1 MNNFFFYFFLFL
13 FIYLFFQMPS
23 LGLNFFFNSFL
34 IAVLNITFFIIC
46 FSNLKYMVLTWNVLR
61 MSFLAGP

>member
-1 MNNFFFYFFLFL
+1 MNNFFYFFLF

-23 LGLNFFFNSFL
+23 TRLKFFFFYSFL

-46 FSNLKYMVLTWNVLR
+46 FSNRKYMVLTWNVSR

>member
-1 MNNFFFYFFLFL
+1 MNNFFFISFFFYL
-13 FIYLFFQMPS
+13 FIFSNAVFRLK
-23 LGLNFFFNSFL
+23 FFFYSFL